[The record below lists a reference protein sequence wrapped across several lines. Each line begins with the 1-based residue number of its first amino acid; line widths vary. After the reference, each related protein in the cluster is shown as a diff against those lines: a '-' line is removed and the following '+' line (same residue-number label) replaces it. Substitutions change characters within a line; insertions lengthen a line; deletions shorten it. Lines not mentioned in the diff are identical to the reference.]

1 MMNVLPTYFNRAVLQ
16 LLSISM
22 LLALPVQSIAQ
33 DRLPFRE
40 FTNPDELVTLGQE
53 TSLSQAFIILG
64 GFSRSFEDK
73 ILIDRSATPGSIGIN
88 IPSMHWRQALDAI
101 ARANNLLIQ
110 EQREFIEVLPN
121 RMPEDENGAQSET
134 QPTPG
139 PAAGGPGPE
148 INATLDTREIEIS
161 AIFFEGNRRILR
173 EIGINW
179 TAIQDGVVRVSNL
192 AAESVSLEALQAE
205 IEPQRLSGDW
215 EVGALL
221 NTLELL
227 NVGEI
232 LSSPRIKVMDGQEG
246 DIQVGQDFSIK
257 QRDFAGN
264 ITDAFFSTGTILTAT
279 PYIMTDRDTSF
290 IYLDLRV
297 ERSTANPDPVSTIIN
312 KQEAVT
318 QVLLYSGE
326 STVIAGLYE
335 TDELTIRRGIPFL
348 KDLPP
353 WFFGLRYIF
362 GYNSYETAQNELII
376 VVRAEII
383 PSLRERFNLE
393 QTPTI
398 DVLREGRQRLIEG
411 AQRP

>member
-1 MMNVLPTYFNRAVLQ
+1 MKFTSFF
-16 LLSISM
+16 SILIFS
-22 LLALPVQSIAQ
+22 LVVAGAGLHTAHQPALAQ

-53 TSLSQAFIILG
+53 TSIAQAMIILG

-73 ILIDRSATPGSIGIN
+73 LLIDRSNRSGAIGIN
-88 IPSMHWRQALDAI
+88 IPSMHWRQALDVI
-101 ARANNLLIQ
+101 TQSNNLMVQ
-110 EQREFIEVLPN
+110 EFRDFIEIVPVQDAAP
-121 RMPEDENGAQSET
+121 REEPRPQAQP
-134 QPTPG
+134 QQR
-139 PAAGGPGPE
+139 AAGAAGTGRQ
-148 INATLDTREIEIS
+148 ITASLDTREIEIS
-161 AIFFEGNRRILR
+161 AIFFEGSRRQLR
-173 EIGINW
+173 EIGIDW
-179 TAIQDGVVRVSNL
+179 SAIRSGVVQVSNL
-192 AAESVSLEALQAE
+192 AAGSVSLEALQVDV
-205 IEPQRLSGDW
+205 PVQQLQGGW
-215 EVGALL
+215 EVSALL

-232 LSSPRIKVMDGQEG
+232 LSSPRIKVMDGQQG

-264 ITDAFFSTGTILTAT
+264 ITDAFFSTGTILTVT
-279 PYIMTDRDTSF
+279 PHIITESDTSF
-290 IYLDLRV
+290 IFLDLRA

-335 TDELTIRRGIPFL
+335 TDRLTIRRGVPFL

-362 GYNSYETAQNELII
+362 GYNSYETSQNELII
-376 VVRAEII
+376 VIRAEII
-383 PSLRERFNLE
+383 PSMRERFNLE
-393 QTPTI
+393 R
-398 DVLREGRQRLIEG
+398 DSSMEVLQQGRERMIESNR
-411 AQRP
+411 RP